1 MNSNRIS
8 IAILTKNEDKNIIN
22 CLNAVA
28 KFKKIIVFD
37 SFSDDNT
44 RRLCRKF
51 ANVKLVNTNKKLS
64 YVDKL
69 NFILKK
75 INSEWLLILD
85 ADYILS
91 KSFYSEINAAIL
103 RDNYAY
109 QFKIYNKINN
119 QVILED
125 LYPNKTLLFQ
135 VKKIFFKKDGHKE
148 KVIFLGKKNY

>member
-1 MNSNRIS
+1 MNSDRIS

-37 SFSDDNT
+37 SFSSDNT

-75 INSEWLLILD
+75 INSEWLLI
-85 ADYILS
+85 
-91 KSFYSEINAAIL
+91 
-103 RDNYAY
+103 
-109 QFKIYNKINN
+109 
-119 QVILED
+119 
-125 LYPNKTLLFQ
+125 
-135 VKKIFFKKDGHKE
+135 
-148 KVIFLGKKNY
+148 